1 MTKAKAKAAA
11 AAAPAPETVNI
22 PAEAVLDPAAAA
34 ADPAPE
40 PELEEVNVATTGS
53 FTNDFDV
60 PADVWGSWTDRAK
73 DVFNRL
79 YWYMIQNQ
87 SIFKHPQAPV
97 LEDEHW
103 KTTAWNAAWIA
114 ANATDGR

>member
-1 MTKAKAKAAA
+1 MATSKKAAA
-11 AAAPAPETVNI
+11 APTPAPETVNI
-22 PAEAVLDPAAAA
+22 PAEAVLQELDAQAAA
-34 ADPAPE
+34 PAE

-60 PADVWGSWTDRAK
+60 PAVVWGSWTERAR